1 MPSFNLPYE
10 LACLYM
16 GMTEEYD
23 RFLTDVRSRY
33 DQTKAFLYCNEIRS
47 GSNRYAAFVRNK
59 IVKEYCI
66 MWKEIQSE
74 IHRHI
79 NFSAQHW
86 VDEYERIWK

>member
-1 MPSFNLPYE
+1 MPSFNLPYA

-16 GMTEEYD
+16 RMTEEYD

-47 GSNRYAAFVRNK
+47 GSNRYATFVRNK

-74 IHRHI
+74 IRRHN

>member
-16 GMTEEYD
+16 VMTEEYD

-74 IHRHI
+74 IRRHN